1 MHLHHYI
8 FYFMVGIEVLLL
20 IPFFL
25 HYRLLNK
32 EQRVIFAYAISNA
45 FTGVVADIIA
55 RIYHN
60 NMAFTAVM
68 FLVQFFILTLFYIH
82 VLKHPKAKKI
92 LQVMLAAAVA
102 LFAVDFTFLEGPL
115 LFNSIFISFRTFVLI
130 IYGVIFFLQLM
141 RDESLIEQSI
151 YINTLPA
158 FWFNAGLFV
167 SLCCSFPLDLCFNFL
182 QRGGTPDDKLL
193 SIFRITASLT
203 WTGGVIQAILFY
215 IGLLKVKGVRR

>member
-8 FYFMVGIEVLLL
+8 FYSMVGVEVLLL

-25 HYRLLNK
+25 RYRFLNK
-32 EQRVIFAYAISNA
+32 EERVIFAYAIANA
-45 FTGVVADIIA
+45 FMGVVSDIIA

-60 NMAFTAVM
+60 NMIFITTM
-68 FLVQFFILTLFYIH
+68 MLVQFFILTLFYIN

-92 LQVMLAAAVA
+92 LQIILGATFILCV
-102 LFAVDFTFLEGPL
+102 VDFTILEGPFV
-115 LFNSIFISFRTFVLI
+115 FNSIFISFRTFVLI
-130 IYGVIFFLQLM
+130 IYGVVFFLQLM

-182 QRGGTPDDKLL
+182 QKGPPGEELL
-193 SIFRITASLT
+193 SIFRVTASLT
-203 WTGGVIQAILFY
+203 WSGGIFQAILFY
-215 IGLLKVKGVRR
+215 IGLRKIKGAKR

>member
-8 FYFMVGIEVLLL
+8 FYAMVGIEVLLL

-25 HYRLLNK
+25 HYRFLNK

-45 FTGVVADIIA
+45 FMGVVSDIIA

-60 NMAFTAVM
+60 NMAFITGM
-68 FLVQFFILTLFYIH
+68 MLVQFFILTLFYIH

-92 LQVMLAAAVA
+92 LQVMLGAAIA
-102 LFAVDFTFLEGPL
+102 LCIVDITILEGPL

-130 IYGVIFFLQLM
+130 IYGIVFFLQLM

-151 YINTLPA
+151 YINELPA
-158 FWFNAGLFV
+158 FWFNAALFV
-167 SLCCSFPLDLCFNFL
+167 SFCCSFPLDLCFQFL
-182 QRGGTPDDKLL
+182 QKAPPDEKLI
-193 SIFRITASLT
+193 SIFRITAALT
-203 WTGGVIQAILFY
+203 WTGGIIQAILLY
-215 IGLLKVKGVRR
+215 IGLLKIKGVRR

>member
-25 HYRLLNK
+25 YYRFLNK
-32 EQRVIFAYAISNA
+32 EQRLIFAYVISNA
-45 FTGVVADIIA
+45 FTGVVSDIIA

-60 NMAFTAVM
+60 NMPFITAM
-68 FLVQFFILTLFYIH
+68 FLVQFYILTLFYIQ
-82 VLKHPKAKKI
+82 VLKHPNAKKI
-92 LQVMLAAAVA
+92 LQVMLVAVIA
-102 LFAVDFTFLEGPL
+102 LCALDITVLEGPL
-115 LFNSIFISFRTFVLI
+115 KFNSIFISFRTFVLI
-130 IYGVIFFLQLM
+130 VYGVIFFLQLM

-167 SLCCSFPLDLCFNFL
+167 SLCCSFPLDLCFNLL
-182 QRGGTPDDKLL
+182 QKGPPGEELI
-193 SIFRITASLT
+193 SIFRITAALT
-203 WTGGVIQAILFY
+203 WTGGIIQAFLFY
-215 IGLLKVKGVRR
+215 LGLLKVKGVRR

>member
-32 EQRVIFAYAISNA
+32 EHRLIFAYVISNA
-45 FTGVVADIIA
+45 FTGVVSDIIA

-60 NMAFTAVM
+60 NMAFIAIM

-82 VLKHPKAKKI
+82 VLKHPKAKKV
-92 LQVMLAAAVA
+92 LQIMLGAVIV
-102 LFAVDFTFLEGPL
+102 LFALDFTVLEGPL

-130 IYGVIFFLQLM
+130 IYGVVFFLQLM

-167 SLCCSFPLDLCFNFL
+167 SLCCSFPLDLCFNLL
-182 QRGGTPDDKLL
+182 QKGPPGEELI
-193 SIFRITASLT
+193 SIFRITAALT
-203 WTGGVIQAILFY
+203 WTGGIIQAFLFY
-215 IGLLKVKGVRR
+215 LGLLKVKGVRR

>member
-20 IPFFL
+20 IPFIL
-25 HYRLLNK
+25 NYRSLNR
-32 EQRVIFAYAISNA
+32 EQRIIFAYVISNA
-45 FTGVVADIIA
+45 FMGVVSDIIA

-60 NMAFTAVM
+60 NMAFITGM
-68 FLVQFFILTLFYIH
+68 MLVQFFILTLFYIH
-82 VLKHPKAKKI
+82 VLKHPQAKKI
-92 LQVMLAAAVA
+92 LQVMLGITI
-102 LFAVDFTFLEGPL
+102 LLCAVDITVLEGPM

-182 QRGGTPDDKLL
+182 QKGPPGEELI
-193 SIFRITASLT
+193 SVFRITAALT
-203 WTGGVIQAILFY
+203 WTGGIIQAILFY
-215 IGLLKVKGVRR
+215 IGLHKIKAAGR

>member
-8 FYFMVGIEVLLL
+8 FYAMVGIEVLLL

-25 HYRLLNK
+25 YYRFLNK
-32 EQRVIFAYAISNA
+32 EQRLIFAYVISNA
-45 FTGVVADIIA
+45 FMGVVSDIIA

-60 NMAFTAVM
+60 NMAFITGM
-68 FLVQFFILTLFYIH
+68 MLVQFFILTLFYIN

-92 LQVMLAAAVA
+92 LQVMLGAAIA
-102 LFAVDFTFLEGPL
+102 LCIADITVLEGPL

-130 IYGVIFFLQLM
+130 IYGVVFFLQLM

-151 YINTLPA
+151 YINELPA
-158 FWFNAGLFV
+158 FWFNAALFV

-182 QRGGTPDDKLL
+182 QQGPPDEKLI
-193 SIFRITASLT
+193 SIFRITAALT
-203 WTGGVIQAILFY
+203 WTGGIIQAFLLY
-215 IGLLKVKGVRR
+215 IGLVKIKGVRR